1 MKIAIIGQQ
10 DFGKAVLEAFLARG
24 DEAVAVF
31 CAPEKEGARPDAL
44 RVAAQQKGL
53 RVHQF
58 KSLRDP
64 EAARAMQEAGAG
76 IGIMA
81 FVTQFAPQ
89 EFVTIPQH
97 GTIQYHPSLLPKYRG
112 PSSINWPIIK
122 GETETGLTIF
132 RPTDGLD
139 EGAVILQKKTPISPD
154 DTLGTVY
161 FDRLFPMGVQAML
174 EAADLVMAGKH
185 TETAQDESKASYEG
199 WCRTAEAKIDW
210 AKPIDHVYN
219 LIRGCNPAPGAW
231 TTLNGKRLVI
241 FDARKIVFRRFA
253 DVPGKIGEVTAV
265 TPQSFQITAQGG
277 SIEVLKARLDDGKKV
292 SGGELAQA
300 GGINSGAVLVLQR

>member
-10 DFGKAVLEAFLARG
+10 DFGKAVLEAFLSRG
-24 DEAVAVF
+24 DEVAAVF

-44 RVAAQQKGL
+44 RAAAQEKGL
-53 RVHQF
+53 PVHQF

-64 EAARAMQEAGAG
+64 EASRAMQDAGAD

-81 FVTQFAPQ
+81 FVLQFAPQ
-89 EFVTIPQH
+89 EFVNIPKH
-97 GTIQYHPSLLPKYRG
+97 GTIQYHPSLLPKFRG

-132 RPTDGLD
+132 RPSDGLD
-139 EGAVILQKKTPISPD
+139 EGAVVLQKKTPLSAD

-161 FDRLFPMGVQAML
+161 FNRLFPMGVEAML
-174 EAADLVMAGKH
+174 EAADLVLAGKH
-185 TETAQDESKASYEG
+185 TETVQDESQASYEG
-199 WCRTAEAKIDW
+199 WCRTAEAKLDW

-231 TTLNGKRLVI
+231 TTFNGKKLQI
-241 FDARKIVFRRFA
+241 FDARKTLFRRFA
-253 DVPGKIGEVTAV
+253 EVPGKIGEVTEV
-265 TPQSFQITAQGG
+265 TAQSFKITAQGG
-277 SIEVLKARLDDGKKV
+277 TIEVLKAKFEDGKKV
-292 SGGELAQA
+292 SGGELAQS
-300 GGINSGAVLVLQR
+300 GGIVAGSLLGS

>member
-10 DFGKAVLEAFLARG
+10 DFGKTVLEAFLNRG
-24 DEAVAVF
+24 DDVAAVF

-44 RVAAQQKGL
+44 RAEAQEKGL
-53 RVHQF
+53 PVHQF

-64 EAARAMQEAGAG
+64 EAAKAMRAAGAD

-81 FVTQFAPQ
+81 FVLQFVPQ
-89 EFVTIPQH
+89 EFVTIPKH

-132 RPTDGLD
+132 RPSDGLD
-139 EGAVILQKKTPISPD
+139 EGAVILQKKTPISHD

-174 EAADLVMAGKH
+174 EAADLVISGKH
-185 TETAQDESKASYEG
+185 TETLQDESEASYEG

-231 TTLNGKRLVI
+231 TMFSGKKLQI

-253 DVPGKIGEVTAV
+253 DVPGKIGEVTDV
-265 TPQSFQITAQGG
+265 TAKSFKITAQGG
-277 SIEVLKARLDDGKKV
+277 LIEVLRAKFEDGKKL
-292 SGGELAQA
+292 GAGELAQS
-300 GGINSGAVLVLQR
+300 GGIAAGTLLGS

>member
-1 MKIAIIGQQ
+1 MKIAIVGQQ
-10 DFGKAVLEAFLARG
+10 DFGKAVLDAFMARG
-24 DEAVAVF
+24 DEITAVF

-44 RVAAQQKGL
+44 RAAAQEKGL

-58 KSLRDP
+58 RSLRDP
-64 EAARAMQEAGAG
+64 EAALAMQEAGAD

-81 FVTQFAPQ
+81 FVLQFAPQ
-89 EFVTIPQH
+89 EFVAIPKH
-97 GTIQYHPSLLPKYRG
+97 STIQYHPSLLPKYRG

-122 GETETGLTIF
+122 GDTETGLTIF
-132 RPTDGLD
+132 RPSDGLD

-161 FDRLFPMGVQAML
+161 FNRLFPLGVQAMV
-174 EAADLVMAGKH
+174 EAADLVLAGQH
-185 TETAQDESKASYEG
+185 TETAQDESQASYEG
-199 WCRTAEAKIDW
+199 WCRTAEAKIEW

-231 TTLNGKRLVI
+231 TTLNGQRLQI
-241 FDARKIVFRRFA
+241 FDARKTVFRRFA
-253 DVPGKIGEVTAV
+253 DVPGKIGEITGV
-265 TPQSFQITAQGG
+265 TPESFHVTAQGG
-277 SIEVLKARLDDGKKV
+277 SVEVLKAKLGDGKKV

-300 GGINSGAVLVLQR
+300 AAVQPGSLLGS